1 MTPWGIFLFDFAIY
15 KIFLLNEKTDL
26 NLFSLEKY
34 KIKQNIFWK
43 LWSPSFGSYWAETP
57 F

>member
-34 KIKQNIFWK
+34 KIKQNIF
-43 LWSPSFGSYWAETP
+43 
-57 F
+57 